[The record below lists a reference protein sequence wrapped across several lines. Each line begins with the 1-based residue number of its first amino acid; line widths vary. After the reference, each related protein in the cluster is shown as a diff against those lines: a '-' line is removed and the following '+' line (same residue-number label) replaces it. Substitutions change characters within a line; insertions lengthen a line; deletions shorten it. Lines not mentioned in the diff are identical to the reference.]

1 MLADSLGYLLA
12 YLTLGL
18 LTCWL
23 ARKGWPDDWDETLLA
38 SVLGP
43 PLLALVATALAAG
56 LLRARLRSFA
66 EGFVRRPTSRH

>member
-23 ARKGWPDDWDETLLA
+23 ARRGWPDEWDETLLA

-43 PLLALVATALAAG
+43 PLLALVATAVAAEK
-56 LLRARLRSFA
+56 LRARLESFA
-66 EGFVRRPTSRH
+66 RVFLGRAAGQ